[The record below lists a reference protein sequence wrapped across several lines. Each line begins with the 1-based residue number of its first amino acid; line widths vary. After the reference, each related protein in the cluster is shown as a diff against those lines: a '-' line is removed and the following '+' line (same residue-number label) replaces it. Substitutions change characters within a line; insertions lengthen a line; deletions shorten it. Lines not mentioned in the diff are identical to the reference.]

1 MSRRVVL
8 DSGAVSLLAGRS
20 ARSAALYRR
29 LLRSG
34 PWPPI
39 VPSVVLVECLTGD
52 PKRDAQ
58 AQRLLNTCEVSEEIP
73 VWTARRSAR
82 LRCLARR
89 GSAVDAV
96 VVANAEPGGVV
107 ITGDVKDL
115 TALAYHAVG
124 VEVREI

>member
-1 MSRRVVL
+1 MRRVVL
-8 DSGAVSLLAGRS
+8 DSGAVSLLAGRD
-20 ARSAALYRR
+20 ARAAALYRR

-52 PKRDAQ
+52 PKRDVQ

-73 VWTARRSAR
+73 IWAARRSAR
-82 LRCLARR
+82 LRGLAKR

-107 ITGDVKDL
+107 FTGDVKDL
-115 TALAYHAVG
+115 GALACHAVG
-124 VEVREI
+124 VEVRKI